1 MTPYIEKTLHFTP
14 EELATKTKT
23 EEGYTFLHALA
34 SFTRDRTIL
43 RDQLVA
49 VLLAGRDTTAS
60 TLSWTFYEMARHP
73 DVFKKLREEIIQTVG
88 LEQAP
93 TYSDLK
99 NMKYLQVRLPPL
111 ANPRRGIY

>member
-1 MTPYIEKTLHFTP
+1 
-14 EELATKTKT
+14 
-23 EEGYTFLHALA
+23 
-34 SFTRDRTIL
+34 
-43 RDQLVA
+43 
-49 VLLAGRDTTAS
+49 
-60 TLSWTFYEMARHP
+60 MARHP